1 MAAQEKDLMSERAET
16 RMRRTV
22 RAAVLAGAASLV
34 AASGAVLAT
43 PAAVAADQADCTTGT
58 SSSTSAYA
66 ECPPGAGD
74 FEFRVVAESGGIAG
88 LTTVYGEWKTPAP
101 DIAVRSG
108 VVCEYAPKCAIVS
121 VSIEF
126 R

>member
-1 MAAQEKDLMSERAET
+1 
-16 RMRRTV
+16 MRRTV
-22 RAAVLAGAASLV
+22 RAAVLAGATSLV

-43 PAAVAADQADCTTGT
+43 PAAADPADCTTGT
-58 SSSTSAYA
+58 TSSTSAYA
-66 ECPPGAGD
+66 ECPAGAGD
-74 FEFRVVAESGGIAG
+74 FEFRVVAQSGGIAG

-101 DIAVRSG
+101 DVAVRSG
-108 VVCEYAPKCAIVS
+108 VGCEYAPKCAIVS

>member
-1 MAAQEKDLMSERAET
+1 
-16 RMRRTV
+16 
-22 RAAVLAGAASLV
+22 VLAGALSLL

-43 PAAVAADQADCTTGT
+43 PAAADPADCTTGKET
-58 SSSTSAYA
+58 DTYAFA

-74 FEFRVVAESGGIAG
+74 FEFRVVAEGAGISG
-88 LTTVYGEWKTPAP
+88 LHTVYGEWKRPAS
-101 DIAVRSG
+101 DVSVRSYIA
-108 VVCEYAPKCAIVS
+108 CEYAPKCSVIS